1 MLVSQCGESPHV
13 IISLTDPSVI
23 KWLTINTQKTRS
35 IGEGHF
41 ASIAERVSPIHL
53 HTYSSKFKTIFIQKS
68 AESDRMSL
76 SPNDRAPITAIKAD
90 DRPGAQYLSP
100 SIHHNGEFVVN
111 PQRGTMARVVEGGG
125 RNLSVRMSRAE
136 SGVWPGTY

>member
-1 MLVSQCGESPHV
+1 M
-13 IISLTDPSVI
+13 
-23 KWLTINTQKTRS
+23 R
-35 IGEGHF
+35 
-41 ASIAERVSPIHL
+41 RVSTRHHHSDRSECYQVAHNQYTENKINRRRTFCLHCRKSLSYTHTHL
-53 HTYSSKFKTIFIQKS
+53 HYSSKFKTIFIKKS

-136 SGVWPGTY
+136 SGVWPGTF